1 MKLRMHRLNI
11 IIFMIF
17 LCALDLYPQ
26 ENVQTAQ
33 ADVLP
38 VEEKSEAKKNIIPE
52 YEHILDSSSRL
63 HMFTYRDENLE
74 HFAVH
79 NSKKSNARSLIQH
92 SGKKTKRFFYDDQLK
107 LSCVELWNTGKKVAD
122 SSLENITYYFYSS
135 DLLKTVYSKRDF
147 YIESKEISLK
157 EKKLLQSF
165 YDVNGFLIEKN
176 EYSILGVDEK
186 HKIEVSDKYKELP
199 FSVRRE
205 YSFFYK
211 YDSAGQ
217 IVSEE
222 EIHNEYRTES
232 ALRVNKTT
240 SRKNIYEY
248 LESNC
253 PPVTT
258 FYENNIL
265 RMKTIYS
272 SQKDYFQ
279 NIYFDN
285 NNYVKVQY
293 KDGRKISEIFYIDG
307 KAYEQ

>member
-26 ENVQTAQ
+26 ENVQTAKD
-33 ADVLP
+33 DVLP

-63 HMFTYRDENLE
+63 HMFTYKDENLE

-79 NSKKSNARSLIQH
+79 NSNKSNARSLIQH

-157 EKKLLQSF
+157 EK
-165 YDVNGFLIEKN
+165 
-176 EYSILGVDEK
+176 
-186 HKIEVSDKYKELP
+186 
-199 FSVRRE
+199 
-205 YSFFYK
+205 
-211 YDSAGQ
+211 
-217 IVSEE
+217 
-222 EIHNEYRTES
+222 
-232 ALRVNKTT
+232 
-240 SRKNIYEY
+240 
-248 LESNC
+248 NC
-253 PPVTT
+253 CSL
-258 FYENNIL
+258 F
-265 RMKTIYS
+265 MM
-272 SQKDYFQ
+272 
-279 NIYFDN
+279 
-285 NNYVKVQY
+285 
-293 KDGRKISEIFYIDG
+293 
-307 KAYEQ
+307 

>member
-1 MKLRMHRLNI
+1 
-11 IIFMIF
+11 MIF
-17 LCALDLYPQ
+17 LCALDLYAQ
-26 ENVQTAQ
+26 ENIQTASSDGSP
-33 ADVLP
+33 A
-38 VEEKSEAKKNIIPE
+38 EEKSETKKNIIPE

-63 HMFTYRDENLE
+63 HLFTYKDENLE

-79 NSKKSNARSLIQH
+79 NSNKSSGRSLIQH
-92 SGKKTKRFFYDDQLK
+92 TGRKTKRFFYDDQLK
-107 LSCVELWNTGKKVAD
+107 LFCVELWNIEKKVAD
-122 SSLENITYYFYSS
+122 SSLEKITYYFYTT
-135 DLLKTVYSKRDF
+135 DIAKTKYSKRDF
-147 YIESKEISLK
+147 SIEVKEIALK
-157 EKKLLQSF
+157 DNKLFQFF
-165 YDVNGFLIEKN
+165 YDVSGLLIEKN
-176 EYSILGVDEK
+176 EYSIMGVDEK
-186 HKIEVSDKYKELP
+186 HKIEVSDKYREIP
-199 FSVRRE
+199 FSLRRE

-240 SRKNIYEY
+240 TRKNIYEY
-248 LESNC
+248 LDSNC

-272 SQKDYFQ
+272 SEKDYVQ
-279 NIYFDN
+279 NIYFDS
-285 NNYVKVQY
+285 NNYVKVQF
-293 KDGRKISEIFYIDG
+293 KDGRKISEVFYIDG